1 MGGGGS
7 MTDHELLLAIS
18 DIVEKKINAAVG
30 PVEINMKMMEG
41 SIRQDMKEMEA
52 GIRRDMSV
60 LDDRITG
67 LDHRVTD
74 LNDQVLKLSDRVL
87 NVELH
92 LEQVTDPKIEWL
104 AENYLPAAKRYEKAT
119 EKIEAVASDVD
130 VLKSVV
136 REHSEK
142 LQMIS

>member
-1 MGGGGS
+1 MEAGIRQ
-7 MTDHELLLAIS
+7 D
-18 DIVEKKINAAVG
+18 
-30 PVEINMKMMEG
+30 MKEMEAG
-41 SIRQDMKEMEA
+41 IRQDMKTMEAGIRQDMKEMEAGIRQDMKEMEA